1 MHFTSFTQ
9 RHVSPNRYM
18 PDKPSVTPN
27 SDIHLWLSA
36 NANALTIIL
45 VIAVDK
51 RERTMSS
58 FVWDFWN
65 VA

>member
-1 MHFTSFTQ
+1 
-9 RHVSPNRYM
+9 M